1 MRSLGSVQRTK
12 HHSSDEIEK
21 NDIDEACSMYRGEEG
36 FGKGDLKARNH
47 LEDLGVDG
55 G

>member
-1 MRSLGSVQRTK
+1 
-12 HHSSDEIEK
+12 
-21 NDIDEACSMYRGEEG
+21 MYRGEERFIQG